1 MQRRHCNRLISLSCE
16 KINIFEDYG
25 EEAGEGEPVNSP
37 KELLEKRS
45 DLLIPLAFDA
55 TVSQLLSDLNGA
67 PAKVFLVEL
76 PAKGSA
82 RKWKRCELT
91 NQAYAIK
98 SGARYKA
105 LYARVTDKTVD
116 IAYVKEGSKC
126 YLLKK

>member
-1 MQRRHCNRLISLSCE
+1 MNISCE
-16 KINIFEDYG
+16 KINIFNDDCE
-25 EEAGEGEPVNSP
+25 EEAEEGEPITSP
-37 KELLEKRS
+37 KELLERRS
-45 DLLIPLAFDA
+45 DLLIPLAFDT
-55 TVSQLLSDLNGA
+55 TVSQLLNDLKGA

-98 SGARYKA
+98 SGARCKA

-116 IAYVKEGSKC
+116 IAYVKEGSNATH
-126 YLLKK
+126 

>member
-16 KINIFEDYG
+16 KINIFDDYE
-25 EEAGEGEPVNSP
+25 EEAREEEPVDNP
-37 KELLEKRS
+37 EALLERRS
-45 DLLIPLAFDA
+45 ELLIPLAFDT
-55 TVSQLLSDLNGA
+55 TVSQLLSDLKGA

-82 RKWKRCELT
+82 RKWKRCELA
-91 NQAYAIK
+91 NQAHAIK

-116 IAYVKEGSKC
+116 IAYVKEGRKC
-126 YLLKK
+126 CR

>member
-1 MQRRHCNRLISLSCE
+1 MQRRHCDRLISLSCE
-16 KINIFEDYG
+16 KINIFDDYE
-25 EEAGEGEPVNSP
+25 EEAGEEEPVDNP
-37 KELLEKRS
+37 EALLERRS
-45 DLLIPLAFDA
+45 DLLIPLAFDT
-55 TVSQLLSDLNGA
+55 TVSQLLNDLKGA

-98 SGARYKA
+98 SGARCKA

-116 IAYVKEGSKC
+116 IAYVKEGSNATH
-126 YLLKK
+126 